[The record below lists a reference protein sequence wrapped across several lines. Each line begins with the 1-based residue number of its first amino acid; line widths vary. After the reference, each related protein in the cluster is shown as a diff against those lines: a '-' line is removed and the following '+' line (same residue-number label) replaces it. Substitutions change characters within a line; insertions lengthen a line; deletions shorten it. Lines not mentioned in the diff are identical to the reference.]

1 MKATQLLRRI
11 AWTASFV
18 LAVAMLLWS
27 MAGLSAWITRAELA
41 RDAQQRL
48 LSLQADAPLW
58 QWLPR
63 APDDLVAGRAFG
75 NAHLLTGID
84 GVDSVSSSGTPFDLG
99 LPLAQPVDLLHWPML
114 RIVAKSSSP
123 GRLGVIWESPGHAG
137 CLVTDAAELSNLSNE
152 ILVDL
157 RQVSAQSTD
166 PAHPDCPLPQAA
178 TTLRLRPIIP
188 AGASWLLKDVQLGA
202 GARIA
207 APANASLQLMGSV
220 RQASAVL
227 DDWHAASPAPMI
239 RLPPGASAE
248 TLLQLRDRILAL
260 QPGAVIAPSGAP
272 LVAKAKADLPPW
284 LGWAVCALYLSF
296 LLIAAQYRAP
306 EWAALLLI
314 LLGPL
319 WLIIGLQ
326 WQLHPSLPA
335 IVGFLGA
342 IAFAAWREW
351 RQIGTAQ
358 WRWFGQGMAPWLWP
372 LSLVAIAYAL
382 VIVWGNRH
390 LHPLPWRHVLVY
402 LAWASLQQWLILVVV
417 MRRWENWGWPAA
429 FCVLVTATTFG
440 LLHTPNG
447 LLMQLCFLAELYWA
461 WCFIRTRSLAPIALA
476 HATCALIVEA
486 GLAGPLLRSLEIS
499 GRFFL

>member
-1 MKATQLLRRI
+1 LKATQLLRRI

-18 LAVAMLLWS
+18 LAVAVLLWS
-27 MAGLSAWITRAELA
+27 MAALSGWITRSELA

-48 LSLQADAPLW
+48 HSLQTDSPLW
-58 QWLPR
+58 RWSPR
-63 APDDLVAGRAFG
+63 TPDDLVAGRAFG

-114 RIVAKSSSP
+114 RILAKSSSP
-123 GRLGVIWESPGHAG
+123 GRLGIIWESPGHAG
-137 CLVTDAAELSNLSNE
+137 CLVTDAAELSNTSND
-152 ILVDL
+152 ILIDL
-157 RQVSAQSTD
+157 RQLHAQSTD
-166 PAHPDCPLPQAA
+166 PARPDCPLPQAA

-207 APANASLQLMGSV
+207 APHGASLALSGDAMH
-220 RQASAVL
+220 ASAQW
-227 DDWHAASPAPMI
+227 DAWDSIGPTPMI
-239 RLPPGASAE
+239 RLPSDASAE
-248 TLLQLRDRILAL
+248 TLLQLRDRILSR
-260 QPGAVIAPSGAP
+260 QPGAIVVPHRGLLLP
-272 LVAKAKADLPPW
+272 KAKMDLPPW
-284 LGWAVCALYLSF
+284 LGWAVCALYLA
-296 LLIAAQYRAP
+296 LLLVAAQYRAP
-306 EWAALLLI
+306 EWAALVLI

-326 WQLHPSLPA
+326 WQLHPSVPA

-342 IAFAAWREW
+342 IGFAAWREW
-351 RQIGTAQ
+351 RHLGVAQ
-358 WRWFGQGMAPWLWP
+358 WRWFGQGTQSWLWP
-372 LSLVAIAYAL
+372 LALVVVAYAL
-382 VIVWGNRH
+382 VVAFGDRH
-390 LHPLPWRHVLVY
+390 PHPLPWRHVLLY

-429 FCVLVTATTFG
+429 FCVLVTAATFG

-447 LLMQLCFLAELYWA
+447 LLMQFCFLAELYWA
-461 WCFIRTRSLAPIALA
+461 WCFMRTRSLAPIALA
-476 HATCALIVEA
+476 HAACALIVEA

>member
-18 LAVAMLLWS
+18 LAAAVLLWS
-27 MAGLSAWITRAELA
+27 MAALSGWMTRGELK

-48 LSLQADAPLW
+48 QLLQTDTPLW
-58 QWLPR
+58 QWSPR
-63 APDDLVAGRAFG
+63 TPEDLVAGRAFG
-75 NAHLLTGID
+75 NAYLLTGID
-84 GVDSVSSSGTPFDLG
+84 GVDSVSSSGTPYDLG
-99 LPLAQPVDLLHWPML
+99 LPLAQPVDLLHWPIL
-114 RIVAKSSSP
+114 RIRAKSSSP
-123 GRLGVIWESPGHAG
+123 GRLGVIWESSGHAG
-137 CLVTDAAELSNLSNE
+137 CLITDAAELSNLSNE
-152 ILVDL
+152 VLIDL
-157 RQVSAQSTD
+157 RQLQAQSTD

-188 AGASWLLKDVQLGA
+188 AGASWLLKDVQLAA
-202 GARIA
+202 GARIT
-207 APANASLQLMGSV
+207 APSGASLELTGAVAHAGAQLAAW
-220 RQASAVL
+220 RSAT
-227 DDWHAASPAPMI
+227 PAPMI
-239 RLPPGASAE
+239 RLPSDASAE
-248 TLLQLRDRILAL
+248 NLLELRDRILGQ
-260 QPGAVIAPSGAP
+260 QPGAVIAPDRAP
-272 LVAKAKADLPPW
+272 LAARASIDLPVW
-284 LGWAVCALYLSF
+284 LGWAVCTLYLT
-296 LLIAAQYRAP
+296 LLLAAAQYRAR
-306 EWAALLLI
+306 EWIALLLI

-326 WQLHPSLPA
+326 WQLHPSVPA

-342 IAFAAWREW
+342 ILFAAWREW
-351 RQIGTAQ
+351 RQVGTAQ
-358 WRWFGQGMAPWLWP
+358 WRWFGPGVAPWLWP
-372 LSLVAIAYAL
+372 LGLVVVAYAL
-382 VIVWGNRH
+382 VMVFGDRH

-417 MRRWENWGWPAA
+417 MRRWETWGWPAA

>member
-1 MKATQLLRRI
+1 MKAIELLRRT
-11 AWTASFV
+11 AWTASFL
-18 LAVAMLLWS
+18 LAVAVLLWS
-27 MAGLSAWITRAELA
+27 MAALSGWITRGELA

-48 LSLQADAPLW
+48 LSLQTDAPLW
-58 QWLPR
+58 QWSPR

-84 GVDSVSSSGTPFDLG
+84 GVDSVSSSGTPYDLG
-99 LPLAQPVDLLHWPML
+99 LPLTQPVDLLHWPML
-114 RIVAKSSSP
+114 RILAKSSSP

-137 CLVTDAAELSNLSNE
+137 CLVTDAAELSATSNE
-152 ILVDL
+152 VLIDL
-157 RQVSAQSTD
+157 RQLQAQSTD

-178 TTLRLRPIIP
+178 TTLRLRPVIP
-188 AGASWLLKDVQLGA
+188 AGASWLLKEVQLGA

-207 APANASLQLMGSV
+207 APAGASLVLSGDKKH
-220 RQASAVL
+220 AGTELEGWKAV
-227 DDWHAASPAPMI
+227 SPAPMI
-239 RLPPGASAE
+239 RLPAGASAE
-248 TLLQLRDRILAL
+248 TLLELRDRILGQ
-260 QPGAVIAPSGAP
+260 QPGAVVAPDRAP
-272 LVAKAKADLPPW
+272 LIARARTALPPW
-284 LGWAVCALYLSF
+284 AGWAFCALYLAA
-296 LLIAAQYRAP
+296 LLIAAQYKAP
-306 EWAALLLI
+306 EWVALLLI

-326 WQLHPSLPA
+326 WQLHPSMPA

-342 IAFAAWREW
+342 ILFAAWREW
-351 RQIGTAQ
+351 RQLGTAT
-358 WRWFGQGMAPWLWP
+358 WRWFGPGMAPWLWP
-372 LSLVAIAYAL
+372 LGLVAIAYAL
-382 VIVWGNRH
+382 VVVLGDRH
-390 LHPLPWRHVLVY
+390 LRPLPWRHVLVY

-417 MRRWENWGWPAA
+417 MRRWEGWRWPAT

-461 WCFIRTRSLAPIALA
+461 WCFMRTRSLAPIALA

>member
-1 MKATQLLRRI
+1 MKATQLLRWI

-18 LAVAMLLWS
+18 LAVAVLLWS
-27 MAGLSAWITRAELA
+27 MAALSSWITRAELT

-48 LSLQADAPLW
+48 QSLQMDTPLW
-58 QWLPR
+58 QWSPR
-63 APDDLVAGRAFG
+63 TPDDLVAGRAFG
-75 NAHLLTGID
+75 NAYLLTGID

-114 RIVAKSSSP
+114 RILAKSSSP

-137 CLVTDAAELSNLSNE
+137 CLVTDAAELSNTSND
-152 ILVDL
+152 ILIDL
-157 RQVSAQSTD
+157 RQLQAQSTD

-188 AGASWLLKDVQLGA
+188 AGASWLLKEVQLGA

-207 APANASLQLMGSV
+207 APLGASLELTGSSAHAGAQLD
-220 RQASAVL
+220 A
-227 DDWHAASPAPMI
+227 WHSTSPAPMI
-239 RLPPGASAE
+239 RLPSGASAE
-248 TLLQLRDRILAL
+248 SLLGLRDRILGE
-260 QPGAVIAPSGAP
+260 QPGAVVAPHRAP
-272 LVAKAKADLPPW
+272 LSARAKTVLPPW
-284 LGWAVCALYLSF
+284 LGWAICTLYLAS
-296 LLIAAQYRAP
+296 LLVAAQYRAP

-326 WQLHPSLPA
+326 WQLHPSMPA
-335 IVGFLGA
+335 VVGFLGA
-342 IAFAAWREW
+342 LLFAAWGEW
-351 RQIGTAQ
+351 RRIGTSP
-358 WRWFGQGMAPWLWP
+358 WHWFGPGMQPWLWP
-372 LSLVAIAYAL
+372 LALVVVAYAL
-382 VIVWGNRH
+382 VLTFGGRH

-417 MRRWENWGWPAA
+417 MRRWEIWGWPAA

-476 HATCALIVEA
+476 HAACALIVEA

>member
-1 MKATQLLRRI
+1 LKATQLLRRI
-11 AWTASFV
+11 AWTASFA
-18 LAVAMLLWS
+18 LAVAVLLWS
-27 MAGLSAWITRAELA
+27 MAALSGWITRGELV

-48 LSLQADAPLW
+48 LLLQTDAPLW
-58 QWLPR
+58 RWSPR
-63 APDDLVAGRAFG
+63 TPDDLVAGRAFG
-75 NAHLLTGID
+75 NANLLTGID

-99 LPLAQPVDLLHWPML
+99 LPLTQPVDLLHWPML
-114 RIVAKSSSP
+114 RILAKSSSP
-123 GRLGVIWESPGHAG
+123 GRLGIIWESPGHG
-137 CLVTDAAELSNLSNE
+137 SCLVIDAAELSNTSNE
-152 ILVDL
+152 VLIDL
-157 RQVSAQSTD
+157 RQLQAQSTD
-166 PAHPDCPLPQAA
+166 PAHPDCSLPQAA

-202 GARIA
+202 GARIS
-207 APANASLQLMGSV
+207 APIDAGLELTGNTAQAGIQLD
-220 RQASAVL
+220 A
-227 DDWHAASPAPMI
+227 WHPTSPAPMI
-239 RLPPGASAE
+239 RLPPGATAE
-248 TLLQLRDRILAL
+248 TLLELRDRILGK
-260 QPGAVIAPSGAP
+260 QPGAVIAPHRAP
-272 LVAKAKADLPPW
+272 LSAKAKMDIPPW
-284 LGWAVCALYLSF
+284 LGWAVCTLYLAL

-306 EWAALLLI
+306 EWVALLLI

-326 WQLHPSLPA
+326 WQLHPSIPA

-342 IAFAAWREW
+342 LGFAAWREW
-351 RQIGTAQ
+351 RQIGQAQ
-358 WRWFGQGMAPWLWP
+358 WRWFGQGIQSWLWP
-372 LSLVAIAYAL
+372 LGLVVIAYAL
-382 VIVWGNRH
+382 VVSFGGRH

-417 MRRWENWGWPAA
+417 MRRWETWGWPAA

-461 WCFIRTRSLAPIALA
+461 WCFMRTRSLAPIALA
-476 HATCALIVEA
+476 HAACALIVEA